1 MGLGC
6 LAQLTVRRPLTGKSS
21 LREGPPGPPRCKDSR
36 LMERRAFPER
46 ARAWDRQ
53 KSWGVGVRCS
63 GRSTVLRRL
72 RGPLGPEQGRRRV
85 RGRLEHHHHGPSRC
99 LLSRR
104 TGLGPQGAARPCPKT
119 TRPRASVYAEG
130 LRHRSPPVA
139 GWDWLPK
146 DVRMK
151 IATRCGPLT
160 PEPCPLRP
168 SCPPCPP
175 YQLVPRGDG
184 TVVLGVDAHV
194 LVGVGTGQEPGG
206 AKVSRLHLHDQGGR
220 GRVAGLCA
228 LLPRVLQRWSPDG
241 SGPGVLG
248 GGRLGGDLGP
258 RLLTR
263 TSSRKSMLCRAS
275 KSRRRSSRRA
285 GRLVPTR
292 EKKLPAPWGG
302 RGWDSVLE
310 PRRTQKE
317 GLGGH

>member
-1 MGLGC
+1 
-6 LAQLTVRRPLTGKSS
+6 
-21 LREGPPGPPRCKDSR
+21 
-36 LMERRAFPER
+36 MERRAFPER

-206 AKVSRLHLHDQGGR
+206 GEGQQAAPPRSRWPWPCGWALRPPPACPAAVEPGWIRPGGPGRRAAR
-220 GRVAGLCA
+220 GGPGPPPAHPHQQQEVDA
-228 LLPRVLQRWSPDG
+228 LPRVEVQAPVQPQGGEVGAHQGEEATGALGRQGMGLSLGAQEDTEG
-241 SGPGVLG
+241 GFGGTLTGV
-248 GGRLGGDLGP
+248 
-258 RLLTR
+258 
-263 TSSRKSMLCRAS
+263 TSWR
-275 KSRRRSSRRA
+275 
-285 GRLVPTR
+285 V
-292 EKKLPAPWGG
+292 
-302 RGWDSVLE
+302 
-310 PRRTQKE
+310 
-317 GLGGH
+317 